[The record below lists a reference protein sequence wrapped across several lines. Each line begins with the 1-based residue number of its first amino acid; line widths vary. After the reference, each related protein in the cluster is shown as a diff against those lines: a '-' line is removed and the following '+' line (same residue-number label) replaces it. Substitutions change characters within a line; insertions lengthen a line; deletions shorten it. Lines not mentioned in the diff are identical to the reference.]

1 MYVYVYRGDCAT
13 GRLKKTYLTKIVLI
27 SDGQKDAK
35 SIKQLFAVIPNT
47 IFRLTQK
54 CKFLVILLTP
64 FLS

>member
-1 MYVYVYRGDCAT
+1 M
-13 GRLKKTYLTKIVLI
+13 LI

-35 SIKQLFAVIPNT
+35 PIKQPFAVIPNT

>member
-1 MYVYVYRGDCAT
+1 MT
-13 GRLKKTYLTKIVLI
+13 SQKTYLTKIMLI

-35 SIKQLFAVIPNT
+35 PIKQPFAVIPNT